1 MELLPQIRKV
11 NAQALGRR
19 GAILS
24 PHVWRHVRVDVAEHG
39 VAFFSSELSFHG
51 VSKEGGVEVRGVRR
65 RANGFGFR
73 HSGSWFMGMGCFEDY
88 TLDMMKGRD
97 FAVSARGGSEKI
109 LIGHR
114 DSEQLRSG
122 CDETGVGLLFSARII
137 THIKIANNKQSKVEG
152 CLISST
158 VNTTVGNSPG
168 SRCVVRVWVHDWWFS

>member
-1 MELLPQIRKV
+1 V
-11 NAQALGRR
+11 
-19 GAILS
+19 
-24 PHVWRHVRVDVAEHG
+24 
-39 VAFFSSELSFHG
+39 
-51 VSKEGGVEVRGVRR
+51 
-65 RANGFGFR
+65 FG
-73 HSGSWFMGMGCFEDY
+73 FMGMGCFADY

-137 THIKIANNKQSKVEG
+137 THIKIANNKNSKVEG

-168 SRCVVRVWVHDWWFS
+168 SWCVVRVHGVDLVERLSSRLGDWLPVVPQGWRGGPLRFRGKSAFR